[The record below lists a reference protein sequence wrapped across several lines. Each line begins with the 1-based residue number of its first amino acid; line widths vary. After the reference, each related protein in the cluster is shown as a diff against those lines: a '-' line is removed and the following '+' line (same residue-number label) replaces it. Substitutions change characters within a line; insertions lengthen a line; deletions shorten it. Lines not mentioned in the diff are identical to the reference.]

1 MDIIVCGKTRA
12 NVMGVKATDS
22 NGNTVV
28 FSAVEGAGDFAVVPL
43 TVTNNSG
50 ENTTLSAPG
59 YNVLNGDRVT
69 ASYPI
74 EIEDGSAV
82 STTVVYPVNGYAML
96 HFSTDVGSL
105 QYEVTGGVAY
115 DSTLHTFIVD
125 GAGTL
130 TLNSGVK

>member
-28 FSAVEGAGDFAVVPL
+28 FSVCEGAGNFATVPL

-50 ENTTLSAPG
+50 YDTTLNAPG
-59 YNVLNGDRVT
+59 YNVLNGDRIT

-74 EIEDGSAV
+74 EIEDGATI
-82 STTVVYPVNGYAML
+82 STIVIHPDNGYAL
-96 HFSTDVGSL
+96 LYFSTDVGSL
-105 QYEVTGGVAY
+105 QYETTGGVEF
-115 DSTLHTFIVD
+115 DNTWHTFIVN

-130 TLNSGVK
+130 TLNPSVK